1 MIAVMGLGFVGL
13 TSAVG
18 FAEKNISVK
27 GYDLN
32 QEKLALI
39 NSGKIPF
46 HEEGLEEKLK
56 SNLENN
62 NLLISSD
69 LKKVFSK
76 TSVVFI
82 CVGTPSNEDGSA
94 SLDYIFSALD
104 IIIKYKSEEFVTVV
118 IKSTVPPST
127 CSIEISNYLKNKNIR
142 LGEEI
147 GLANNPEFLREGYA
161 WDDFINPD
169 RIVIGVE
176 DKKSKNLLNK
186 IYLNFNCPLHV
197 VNLNTGEFIKYLS
210 NTTLSTFI
218 SYSNEMSIIAD
229 NIGDIDTR
237 KSFQVLKEDKRWS
250 GNPANMSSYVLPG
263 CGFGGYCL
271 PKDTQAL
278 INKSKKYNYNPKIL
292 ESVMNVNR
300 EIKSHALEKIL
311 KLCDKNS
318 TIGILGLSFKPDSDD
333 VRDTPALPI
342 IQGLLK
348 KGYNRIYAYD
358 PISNDNFQNLYSSQ
372 VEINYCN
379 SLENILKKCDTI
391 VQVTSWGEFSDIALN
406 PTQKYI
412 NLR

>member
-32 QEKLALI
+32 QEKLTLI

-127 CSIEISNYLKNKNIR
+127 CSSE
-142 LGEEI
+142 
-147 GLANNPEFLREGYA
+147 
-161 WDDFINPD
+161 
-169 RIVIGVE
+169 V
-176 DKKSKNLLNK
+176 
-186 IYLNFNCPLHV
+186 CP
-197 VNLNTGEFIKYLS
+197 F
-210 NTTLSTFI
+210 
-218 SYSNEMSIIAD
+218 
-229 NIGDIDTR
+229 
-237 KSFQVLKEDKRWS
+237 
-250 GNPANMSSYVLPG
+250 
-263 CGFGGYCL
+263 
-271 PKDTQAL
+271 
-278 INKSKKYNYNPKIL
+278 
-292 ESVMNVNR
+292 
-300 EIKSHALEKIL
+300 
-311 KLCDKNS
+311 
-318 TIGILGLSFKPDSDD
+318 LGLPPK
-333 VRDTPALPI
+333 
-342 IQGLLK
+342 
-348 KGYNRIYAYD
+348 
-358 PISNDNFQNLYSSQ
+358 
-372 VEINYCN
+372 
-379 SLENILKKCDTI
+379 
-391 VQVTSWGEFSDIALN
+391 
-406 PTQKYI
+406 
-412 NLR
+412 